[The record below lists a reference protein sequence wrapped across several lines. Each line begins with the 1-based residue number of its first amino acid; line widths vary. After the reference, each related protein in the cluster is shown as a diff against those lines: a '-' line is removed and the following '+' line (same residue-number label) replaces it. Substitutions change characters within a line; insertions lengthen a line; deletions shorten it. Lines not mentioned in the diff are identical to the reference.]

1 MRKIEKWIWLDGEKY
16 PDAQTTVF
24 HPFAFSAEETALRGN
39 YTVAEFTRTYR
50 FQKRVK
56 GARLRFA
63 GDTEFDL
70 WLNGSLLATGPV
82 CVGGDFLFN
91 YTPRDQFYATEMT
104 VEPGSDTL
112 CFYARVKMMPVLI
125 NEYSKGHGGFM
136 LTAHITFA
144 DDTVAIVTTDNTW
157 MARRN
162 GQYTAPFHFDGTV
175 TPDAYAPA
183 WEIPNIWH
191 PETAPIPVRTEETLY
206 PQGGDEIRI
215 AARSKKTVR
224 LEYDRVYGA
233 FLKAS
238 AETSG
243 LLVATVECFELEK
256 INSREELILS
266 GDTEY
271 RGLQMH
277 SVGGY
282 IVSVENCSD
291 EEAVLHIGCIAT
303 CYPAPEC
310 AVIETG
316 DKALNYVLEL
326 CKQAL
331 KYCRQTIH
339 LDSPKHCEPLAC
351 TGDYYIESLMTAFSF
366 GDMRL
371 AAFDVR
377 RTAEMLCRNDGRM
390 FHTAYSL
397 IWVRM
402 LYDVY
407 MFTGDRTLLTD
418 CADGLWFLLH
428 RFEGYMGNNGL
439 VEHPTDYMFV
449 DWLVVDGYTL
459 HHPPKNLGQ
468 SCLNMFYYG
477 ALTAAEKVYD
487 VLGMDAMAAQCRQK
501 AVQLKSAINRLLYS
515 VEKGLYCEGLTTP
528 TPQAE
533 LNASLPQSNGK
544 LYYRKHA
551 NILAACFGV
560 CDTARART
568 ILHRVMTDEALGDCQ
583 PYFMH
588 FLLEAVNRNGLRD
601 TYMLQLAERWK
612 QAAATCPK
620 GLGEGFVCP
629 ENYTFDLS
637 HAWGGTPLYA
647 IPKALLGF
655 EMIEPGFRR
664 IRLSPSL
671 LGLPSATVEMLTPYG
686 KIVCRQEAGKAPKVD
701 VPDGIIVDHKF
712 HKTT

>member
-1 MRKIEKWIWLDGEKY
+1 MRNLEKWIWLDSEKY

-24 HPFAFSAEETALRGN
+24 HPRGFSPGETVPDGN
-39 YTVAEFTRTYR
+39 YTVAEFTKTYR

-56 GARLRFA
+56 SAKLRFA

-91 YTPRDQFYATEMT
+91 DTPRDPVYATEMI
-104 VEPGSDTL
+104 VNPGGSTL
-112 CFYARVKMMPVLI
+112 WFYARVKMMPVLL

-144 DDTVAIVTTDNTW
+144 DETMEVVTTDNTW
-157 MARRN
+157 MVRRN
-162 GQYTAPFHFDGTV
+162 GQYTEPFRFDGSMK
-175 TPDAYAPA
+175 PDGYAPA
-183 WEIPNIWH
+183 QEVPNVWH
-191 PETAPIPVRTEETLY
+191 TETAPIPVRSEETLY
-206 PQGGDEIRI
+206 PQGGGEIRV
-215 AARSKKTVR
+215 AARSKKVVR
-224 LEYDRVYGA
+224 LEFDKVYGA
-233 FLKAS
+233 FLKVFAK
-238 AETSG
+238 TSG
-243 LLVATVECFELEK
+243 LLLMTVECFELEK
-256 INSREELILS
+256 INSREELIFD

-282 IVSVENCSD
+282 IISAENCSN

-303 CYPAPEC
+303 CYPVTEC
-310 AVIETG
+310 AAIETG
-316 DKALNYVLEL
+316 DTALNHVLGL
-326 CKQAL
+326 CTQAL

-377 RTAEMLCRNDGRM
+377 RTAEMLCRNDGRL
-390 FHTAYSL
+390 FHTSYSL
-397 IWVRM
+397 IWVMM

-418 CADGLWFLLH
+418 CVDGLWFLLH
-428 RFEGYMGNNGL
+428 RFEGYMGNTGL
-439 VEHPTDYMFV
+439 VENPPDYMFV
-449 DWLVVDGYTL
+449 DWLMVDGYTL

-468 SCLNMFYYG
+468 GCLNMFYYG
-477 ALTAAEKVYD
+477 ALMTAEKVYRA
-487 VLGMDAMAAQCRQK
+487 LSMDAMAAQCQRK
-501 AVQLKSAINRLLYS
+501 AMQLKNAINLLLYS
-515 VEKGLYCEGLTTP
+515 AEKGLYCEGLATP
-528 TPQAE
+528 TPQTE
-533 LNASLPQSNGK
+533 LNCFLPQSNGK

-560 CDTARART
+560 CDTVRART
-568 ILHRVMTDEALGDCQ
+568 ILHRVMTDETLGDCQ

-588 FLLEAVNRNGLRD
+588 FLLEAIYRSGLRD
-601 TYMLQLAERWK
+601 TYTLPLMECWK
-612 QAAATCPK
+612 QAAAICPK
-620 GLGEGFVCP
+620 GLEEGFVCP
-629 ENYTFDLS
+629 ENYSFDLS

-647 IPKALLGF
+647 IPRALLGF
-655 EMIEPGFRR
+655 EMIEPGFKK
-664 IRLSPSL
+664 IRLTPSL
-671 LGLPSATVEMLTPYG
+671 LGLPSAMVEMLTPYG
-686 KIVCRQEAGKAPKVD
+686 KIVCWQEVGKAPKMD
-701 VPDGIIVDHKF
+701 VPDRIVMDNR
-712 HKTT
+712 